1 MCHSLTLRQ
10 RRSAHRLQ
18 PEVTARYENNLVHY
32 CRRVSELCIHLCILV
47 REPWEFVIIVI
58 IRDSMVFEPITG
70 YCISTAVLD
79 QWSYEHPHIKSR
91 MICWVHFNLF
101 NWNLCII
108 FISLLLFIHVGGTS
122 YYIVGGRYKA

>member
-1 MCHSLTLRQ
+1 MQMCHSLTLRQ
-10 RRSAHRLQ
+10 WRSAHRLQ
-18 PEVTARYENNLVHY
+18 PEVTARYENNLVHC

-70 YCISTAVLD
+70 YCIGTAVLD

-91 MICWVHFNLF
+91 MIC
-101 NWNLCII
+101 
-108 FISLLLFIHVGGTS
+108 
-122 YYIVGGRYKA
+122 